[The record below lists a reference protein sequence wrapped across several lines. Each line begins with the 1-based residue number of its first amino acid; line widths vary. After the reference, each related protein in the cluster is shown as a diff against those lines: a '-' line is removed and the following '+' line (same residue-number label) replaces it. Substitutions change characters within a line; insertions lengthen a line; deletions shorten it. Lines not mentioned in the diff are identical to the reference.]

1 MSNTYRKD
9 KNGKKFKESD
19 KSTDRRFRCRCVYCT
34 NAEKNKITDKIAEK
48 ELKQQIKT
56 DEHNFK
62 TNGEFIE
69 DKDDPYYTSKIVKNK
84 LKDFD
89 Y

>member
-19 KSTDRRFRCRCVYCT
+19 KSTDRRFRCRCKYHT
-34 NAEKNKITDKIAEK
+34 NAEKNKITE
-48 ELKQQIKT
+48 
-56 DEHNFK
+56 
-62 TNGEFIE
+62 
-69 DKDDPYYTSKIVKNK
+69 KIVKNK

>member
-19 KSTDRRFRCRCVYCT
+19 KSTDRRFRCRCEYCT
-34 NAEKNKITDKIAEK
+34 NAEKNKITE
-48 ELKQQIKT
+48 
-56 DEHNFK
+56 
-62 TNGEFIE
+62 
-69 DKDDPYYTSKIVKNK
+69 KIVKNK